1 MPEFRQTRW
10 KRRAGG
16 LPIVRFE
23 AMLKQGEERCFT
35 VAAGFSGQAPQRHAA
50 FDRIV
55 EKAERHWSSQLQVSA
70 DFGMARANDIFRS
83 LQYMELQL
91 LLNPWKDAPAHY
103 LQPCQGGSSERF
115 YVWVWE
121 AMEALR
127 PMVRLGHDDKV
138 RKVLEYILKLQDGG
152 CSPKGEFTTLSGAIG
167 TTGPQWANT
176 TGAALARCVANDGDE
191 GLFFATTDS
200 MEAYWLN
207 GNGHCP
213 LVH

>member
-1 MPEFRQTRW
+1 
-10 KRRAGG
+10 
-16 LPIVRFE
+16 
-23 AMLKQGEERCFT
+23 MLKQGEERCFT